1 VRRTIMVI
9 VLSVLASGAFALP
22 LAAASAP
29 SWPATF
35 RGLTDQQLLP
45 IQLDVVQLPDG
56 SLGLND
62 LFLELEISCP
72 TGERIGL
79 GTGVFY
85 FPALPLDG
93 HDLRIDEIYGNE
105 AFHLSAR
112 VGFHQ
117 VRGTVTMALAA
128 FTADEQ
134 LQRCDAPTQRFTAQ
148 RVADT
153 AGTAVAARAPDVQT
167 RFLVRPGGLSV
178 KRSIE
183 LGTAQR
189 PLAAGPLHYRG
200 KTAQHLPI
208 DFRVRGTRGRG
219 SLAEARFA
227 LRIRCDDGTSAG
239 TWGFGITWIGGGP
252 PVRDG
257 SFAIDDVEFDQA
269 FHWSGHLGA
278 QRARGRIAFEL
289 PAFMQD
295 EQLQRCG
302 SGSVRWRARA
312 V

>member
-1 VRRTIMVI
+1 MRRTITVI
-9 VLSVLASGAFALP
+9 VLSVVAYGVFVVP
-22 LAAASAP
+22 PAAASAP

-45 IQLDVVQLPDG
+45 IQLDVVQLQDG
-56 SLGLND
+56 SLGLSD
-62 LFLELEISCP
+62 LSLELEISCP
-72 TGERIGL
+72 TGDRIGL

-93 HDLRIDEIYGNE
+93 HSLKIDEIYGNE

-112 VGFHQ
+112 VGANS

-128 FTADEQ
+128 FTPDEQ
-134 LQRCDAPTQRFTAQ
+134 LERCDAPTQRFTAE
-148 RVADT
+148 RVADSV
-153 AGTAVAARAPDVQT
+153 GSGLAARSPLVQT
-167 RFLVRPGGLSV
+167 RFLVRSGGVSA

-183 LGTAQR
+183 FGSAPR
-189 PLAAGPLHYRG
+189 PLAAGVLQYRG

-208 DFRVRGTRGRG
+208 DFRVRGTPGRG
-219 SLAEARFA
+219 SLSDAGFA
-227 LRIRCDDGTSAG
+227 LRIRCDDGMSGGA
-239 TWGFGITWIGGGP
+239 WGFGITWIGGGP

-269 FHWSGHLGA
+269 FHWSGHLGTL
-278 QRARGRIAFEL
+278 RAHGRIAFEL
-289 PAFMQD
+289 PAFTQD

-302 SGSVRWRARA
+302 SGSVRWRAHA

>member
-1 VRRTIMVI
+1 MRRTITAV
-9 VLSVLASGAFALP
+9 VLTILASGAFALAP
-22 LAAASAP
+22 AAASAP

-79 GTGVFY
+79 GTGAFY

-93 HDLRIDEIYGNE
+93 HDLKIDEIYGNE

-117 VRGTVTMALAA
+117 VRGTVTLALAA
-128 FTADEQ
+128 FTADEE

-153 AGTAVAARAPDVQT
+153 PGAALAVRAPVVQT

-178 KRSIE
+178 RRSVE
-183 LGTAQR
+183 LGSAPR
-189 PLAAGPLHYRG
+189 PLAAGPIHYRG

-227 LRIRCDDGTSAG
+227 LRIRCDDGRSAG

-252 PVRDG
+252 SVRDG
-257 SFAIDDVEFDQA
+257 SFAIDDVGFDQA
-269 FHWSGHLGA
+269 FRWSGHLGA
-278 QRARGRIAFEL
+278 LRAHGRIAFEL
-289 PAFMQD
+289 PAFTQD

-302 SGSVRWRARA
+302 SGSLPWRARA
-312 V
+312 M

>member
-1 VRRTIMVI
+1 VRRTIMVL
-9 VLSVLASGAFALP
+9 VLSLLVSGTFALSP
-22 LAAASAP
+22 AAASAP
-29 SWPATF
+29 TWPATF

-62 LFLELEISCP
+62 LFLDLEISCP

-85 FPALPLDG
+85 FPARPLDG
-93 HDLRIDEIYGNE
+93 HTLKIDEIYGNQ

-112 VGFHQ
+112 VSSHRVQ
-117 VRGTVTMALAA
+117 GTVAMALAA
-128 FTADEQ
+128 FTPDEE

-153 AGTAVAARAPDVQT
+153 AGAAPAVRSPAVQT
-167 RFLVRPGGLSV
+167 RFLVRSGGLSAR
-178 KRSIE
+178 RSVQ
-183 LGTAQR
+183 LGSAPR
-189 PLAAGPLHYRG
+189 ALAAGSVHYRG

-208 DFRVRGTRGRG
+208 DFRVRGTPSRG

-227 LRIRCDDGTSAG
+227 LRIRCDDGTSSG

-257 SFAIDDVEFDQA
+257 AFAIDDVQFDQA

-278 QRARGRIAFEL
+278 QRAHGRIGFEL
-289 PAFMQD
+289 PAFTQD
-295 EQLQRCG
+295 EQLERCG
-302 SGSVRWRARA
+302 SGSLRWRARA
-312 V
+312 A